1 MKFSATLAL
10 IAGAVA
16 ATEDILPEYSTQSY
30 GEKCPDMEHLE
41 YFDTPEYQAMS
52 ASCKKELIWKRVTAN
67 DTVNRFFV
75 ATEYQKL
82 FDEDPN
88 LLYDNVSDTMPY
100 N

>member
-1 MKFSATLAL
+1 MT
-10 IAGAVA
+10 
-16 ATEDILPEYSTQSY
+16 
-30 GEKCPDMEHLE
+30 
-41 YFDTPEYQAMS
+41 
-52 ASCKKELIWKRVTAN
+52 ASCKKELIWKRVTAD